1 MPKYWPL
8 SMANL
13 RRYVLPDNMAD
24 LMAQMR
30 YADPPSIPIMLD
42 GKKVGVAVVHAPMP
56 SRVSWLAGGFSHG

>member
-13 RRYVLPDNMAD
+13 RRYVLPDNMAG
-24 LMAQMR
+24 LMAQIR

-42 GKKVGVAVVHAPMP
+42 GKMVGVAVVHPDAVKGIVV
-56 SRVSWLAGGFSHG
+56 SRGI